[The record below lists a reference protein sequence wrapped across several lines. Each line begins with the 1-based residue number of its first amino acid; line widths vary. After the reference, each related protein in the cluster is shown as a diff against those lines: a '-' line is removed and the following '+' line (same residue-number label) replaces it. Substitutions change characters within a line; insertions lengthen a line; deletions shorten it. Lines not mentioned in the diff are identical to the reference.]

1 METKRFSEIEAEF
14 YTRVEKMIWCNV
26 ATVDAQQ
33 RPRSRIMHPVWEGL
47 TGWATSRRYAY
58 KAKHL
63 AANPHVSLAYIA
75 DVAKP
80 VYVECVAEW
89 VDDVAEKQRVWNF
102 LKSIPE
108 PYGFDPATLFQS
120 QDDPNYGLLRLKP
133 WRIELIN
140 LPQPS
145 SIWRNS

>member
-1 METKRFSEIEAEF
+1 METIQFSEIEPEF
-14 YTRVEKMIWCNV
+14 LNRVKKVIWCNV
-26 ATVDAQQ
+26 STVDTRQ
-33 RPRSRIMHPVWEGL
+33 RPRSRIMHPVWEGA
-47 TGWATSRRYAY
+47 TGWVTSRRHAH

-89 VDDVAEKQRVWNF
+89 EDDAEEKQRVWDF
-102 LKSIPE
+102 LKSKPE

-120 QDDPNYGLLRLKP
+120 RDDPNYGLLRLTP
-133 WRIELIN
+133 WRIELVN
-140 LPQPS
+140 LPEPS
-145 SIWRNS
+145 SIWRSP